1 MKNSESRRNYYGL
14 PKLLSR
20 WSRQHGSRL
29 FSKLQASV
37 AIASM
42 LTAYVPLPAMAQ
54 QAQPAAPAAV
64 PPAPGLPPAPVPN
77 YTSPLSIRLG
87 NRDFTRPHQVFPN
100 FLKTWEPIT
109 VDAPMTSNS
118 QRLDALGA

>member
-14 PKLLSR
+14 PKQLSR

-37 AIASM
+37 AIASI
-42 LTAYVPLPAMAQ
+42 LSAYVPLPAMAQ
-54 QAQPAAPAAV
+54 QAQPATTAAA

-77 YTSPLSIRLG
+77 YTQPFIPPSD
-87 NRDFTRPHQVFPN
+87 RDFTRPHQVFPN

-109 VDAPMTSNS
+109 VEAPVTSNS
-118 QRLDALGA
+118 QRLD